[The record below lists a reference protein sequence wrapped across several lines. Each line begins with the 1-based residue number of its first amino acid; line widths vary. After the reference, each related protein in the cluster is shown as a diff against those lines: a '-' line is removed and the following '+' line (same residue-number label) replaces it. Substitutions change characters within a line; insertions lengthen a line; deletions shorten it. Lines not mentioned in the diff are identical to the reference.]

1 MSHAGAPVGGL
12 LVLVDPVARRLDGE
26 SVRIAKD
33 VLSAGAAAKICLPDS
48 QEEFARALARRGHR
62 QPVIV
67 GDDRALVRAV
77 GLLHRERAL
86 SEGAV
91 SLIPVGPA
99 GSLVLALQ
107 LGVPL
112 SAVSAARAVLDG
124 AVGMRDLLV
133 DDSDGVVLGGIG
145 IPPPPAGAAAGS
157 RPGSGGVPRP
167 AGPSVWNAYRSL
179 VRTFARP
186 PAGASSAGGS
196 GGGHRLRVEADGVVL
211 ADVDRMVEGVTVS
224 AREGDGLAD
233 VLVRMGAVT
242 AVGLGSGS
250 GSGAGPGAGS
260 DSGAGSDAGPGSGSG
275 SGSGRVVRVRAS
287 AVTVSGEDFRYRS
300 DVGITGPVRRRTWT
314 LHPGAWGLTLPLQ
327 R

>member
-145 IPPPPAGAAAGS
+145 IPPPPVGAGS
-157 RPGSGGVPRP
+157 GSRSGARFGARTGPGGVPRP

-179 VRTFARP
+179 VRTFGRP
-186 PAGASSAGGS
+186 PAGAPSGTGS

-211 ADVDRMVEGVTVS
+211 ADVDGMVEDVAVS

-233 VLVRMGAVT
+233 VLVRLA
-242 AVGLGSGS
+242 
-250 GSGAGPGAGS
+250 AGPDG
-260 DSGAGSDAGPGSGSG
+260 DRDP
-275 SGSGRVVRVRAS
+275 VVRVRAS
-287 AVTVSGEDFRYRS
+287 AVTVSGADFRYRS
-300 DVGITGPVRRRTWT
+300 DVAITGPVRRRTWT
-314 LHPGAWGLTLPLQ
+314 LRPGAWGLTLPLQ

>member
-12 LVLVDPVARRLDGE
+12 LLLVDPVARRLDGE

-33 VLSAGAAAKICLPDS
+33 VLSAGATAKICLPDS

-62 QPVIV
+62 RPVIV

-86 SEGAV
+86 GEGALA
-91 SLIPVGPA
+91 LIPVGPQ
-99 GSLVLALQ
+99 GSLGLARQ

-124 AVGMRDLLV
+124 TVGMRDLLV

-145 IPPPPAGAAAGS
+145 IPS
-157 RPGSGGVPRP
+157 VRPVPRP
-167 AGPSVWNAYRSL
+167 AGPSVWSAYRSL
-179 VRTFARP
+179 VRTLVRP
-186 PAGASSAGGS
+186 PGSASSASRSS
-196 GGGHRLRVEADGVVL
+196 GGFAGDGHGHRLRVEADGVVL
-211 ADVDRMVEGVTVS
+211 ADVDRLVEDVTVS

-233 VLVRMGAVT
+233 VQVRLVGTAGSGGRVAGAGGV
-242 AVGLGSGS
+242 AEAEGEGEGLG
-250 GSGAGPGAGS
+250 PAGS
-260 DSGAGSDAGPGSGSG
+260 PGGDD
-275 SGSGRVVRVRAS
+275 RVVRVRATT
-287 AVTVSGEDFRYRS
+287 VTVSGSDFRYRA
-300 DVGITGPVRRRTWT
+300 DAAVIGPVRRRTWT
-314 LHPGAWGLTLPLQ
+314 LRPAAWGLTLPPQ

>member
-48 QEEFARALARRGHR
+48 REEFARALARRGHR

-99 GSLVLALQ
+99 GSLVLARQ

-145 IPPPPAGAAAGS
+145 IPAPPVRAGS
-157 RPGSGGVPRP
+157 GSRSGSGSGGVPRP
-167 AGPSVWNAYRSL
+167 AGPSVWSAYRSL
-179 VRTFARP
+179 VRTFVRP
-186 PAGASSAGGS
+186 AAGASAGS
-196 GGGHRLRVEADGVVL
+196 GGGHRLRVEADGEVL
-211 ADVDRMVEGVTVS
+211 ADVDRLVEDVVVS
-224 AREGDGLAD
+224 ARAGDGLAD
-233 VLVRMGAVT
+233 VLVRMA
-242 AVGLGSGS
+242 
-250 GSGAGPGAGS
+250 AGTEADS
-260 DSGAGSDAGPGSGSG
+260 DP
-275 SGSGRVVRVRAS
+275 VVRVRAS
-287 AVTVSGEDFRYRS
+287 AVTVSGPDFRYRS
-300 DVGITGPVRRRTWT
+300 DGGITGPVRRRTWT
-314 LHPGAWGLTLPLQ
+314 LRPGAWGLTLPLQ

>member
-62 QPVIV
+62 RPVIV

-77 GLLHRERAL
+77 GLLYRERAL
-86 SEGAV
+86 SDGAI
-91 SLIPVGPA
+91 SLIPVGLA
-99 GSLVLALQ
+99 GSLGLARR

-124 AVGMRDLLV
+124 AVGTRDLLV
-133 DDSDGVVLGGIG
+133 DDSDGVVLDGVA
-145 IPPPPAGAAAGS
+145 IPPV
-157 RPGSGGVPRP
+157 RPVPRP
-167 AGPSVWNAYRSL
+167 AGPSVWSAYRSL
-179 VRTFARP
+179 VRTFVRP
-186 PAGASSAGGS
+186 PVAASGAS

-211 ADVDRMVEGVTVS
+211 ADVDRLVEDVCVS

-233 VLVRMGAVT
+233 VLVR
-242 AVGLGSGS
+242 LGSGEALDG
-250 GSGAGPGAGS
+250 GS
-260 DSGAGSDAGPGSGSG
+260 
-275 SGSGRVVRVRAS
+275 VVRVRAS
-287 AVTVSGEDFRYRS
+287 AVTVSGADFRYRA
-300 DVGITGPVRRRTWT
+300 DAAVTGPVRRRTWT
-314 LHPGAWGLTLPLQ
+314 LCPAAWGLTLPLQ

>member
-77 GLLHRERAL
+77 GLLYRERAL
-86 SEGAV
+86 SQGAI
-91 SLIPVGPA
+91 SLIPVGQP
-99 GSLVLALQ
+99 GSLGLARQ

-124 AVGMRDLLV
+124 TVGMRDLLV

-145 IPPPPAGAAAGS
+145 IPPVRA
-157 RPGSGGVPRP
+157 VPRP
-167 AGPSVWNAYRSL
+167 AGPSVWSAYRSL
-179 VRTFARP
+179 VRTLVRP
-186 PAGASSAGGS
+186 PLSASGGS
-196 GGGHRLRVEADGVVL
+196 GGSGGHRLRIEADGVVL
-211 ADVDRMVEGVTVS
+211 ADVDRLVEDVSVS

-233 VLVRMGAVT
+233 VLVRLAGADGG
-242 AVGLGSGS
+242 AGGSG
-250 GSGAGPGAGS
+250 GSGGSGGAGS
-260 DSGAGSDAGPGSGSG
+260 VGGADSAVDG
-275 SGSGRVVRVRAS
+275 VVRARA
-287 AVTVSGEDFRYRS
+287 ATVTVSGPDFRYRA
-300 DVGITGPVRRRTWT
+300 DAAVTGPVRRRTWT
-314 LHPGAWGLTLPLQ
+314 LHPAAWGLTLPSQ